1 MSLDIRMAKLEEK
14 VKGAMDSVINNDSVD
29 VEMKKPIKRVIPK
42 DKPLKTLPSKDKPL
56 KRPIKKEMLKQ
67 PKMRKP
73 YMPSMKDGF
82 PYDIMA
88 GENLA

>member
-1 MSLDIRMAKLEEK
+1 MFDRIKEK
-14 VKGAMDSVINNDSVD
+14 VKGAMKSVIKDDMVD

-42 DKPLKTLPSKDKPL
+42 EKQL

-67 PKMRKP
+67 PKMKKP

-82 PYDIMA
+82 PYDVQA